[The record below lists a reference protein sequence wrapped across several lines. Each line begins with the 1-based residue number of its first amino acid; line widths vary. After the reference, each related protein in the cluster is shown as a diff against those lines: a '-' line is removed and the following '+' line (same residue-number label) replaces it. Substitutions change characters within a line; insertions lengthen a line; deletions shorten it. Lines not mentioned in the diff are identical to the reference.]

1 MSSIEKNNFNNNFV
15 LDERWERFPTN
26 QNGDEDFLQILKT
39 EEANVDFSIR
49 IYDDRSSEVLNKKRV
64 QLNWFIYYLLELAT
78 GSTKCVYF

>member
-64 QLNWFIYYLLELAT
+64 QLN
-78 GSTKCVYF
+78 